1 MVDVLT
7 RAEPRAR
14 SKSHKRLKGVSP
26 VLVTPMLPDGE
37 PDREG
42 IRRLTDFLIDAG
54 VEGFWAMGSASE
66 DINMS
71 DEGRLDAVRWIAEA
85 VDGRV
90 TVVVGSGKTRVDDV
104 LRFAD
109 RIAHLK
115 LDGLHVL
122 YLDHKQGDARVTA
135 EMLRLADRCA
145 MPVWLYH
152 NPKRGK
158 PLTLTMIRELRD
170 HPNIAGMKVG
180 GYSLSELTHALM
192 LQTPD
197 FQVVGAGGGQMFTM
211 LCLGAE
217 AHTASTACPWPEDYV
232 RLLRM
237 FRSGDIAGAR
247 ALQFRLITLAQS
259 LPQTDNGES
268 VAEEKYVLALRGLC
282 HEHVNTAYRRL
293 TADEKAKTRAALRA
307 YGFPWAPPD

>member
-1 MVDVLT
+1 MNDVMT
-7 RAEPRAR
+7 RPAPRAQLA
-14 SKSHKRLKGVSP
+14 SHKRLKGVSP

-37 PDREG
+37 PDRPG
-42 IRRLTDFLIDAG
+42 ILRLVDFLIDAG

-71 DEGRLDAVRWIAEA
+71 DDGRLEEVRWIAEA
-85 VDGRV
+85 VAGRV
-90 TVVVGSGKTRVDDV
+90 TLVVGSGKTRVDDV
-104 LRFAD
+104 LRFAE
-109 RIAHLK
+109 RIAPLRI
-115 LDGLHVL
+115 DGLHVL
-122 YLDHKQGDARVTA
+122 YLDHKQGDARVTS
-135 EMLRLADRCA
+135 EILRLAERCPL
-145 MPVWLYH
+145 PVWLYH

-158 PLTLTMIRELRD
+158 PLTLEMIRNLRE

-192 LQTPD
+192 LQTPE

-217 AHTASTACPWPEDYV
+217 AHTASTACPWPEEYV
-232 RLLRM
+232 RLLGLYRA
-237 FRSGDIAGAR
+237 GDVPGAR

-268 VAEEKYVLALRGLC
+268 VAEEKYVLSLRGIC
-282 HEHVNTAYRRL
+282 AEHVNTAYRRL
-293 TADEKAKTRAALRA
+293 TAEEKARTRAALRA
-307 YGFPWAPPD
+307 YGFSWAPRD